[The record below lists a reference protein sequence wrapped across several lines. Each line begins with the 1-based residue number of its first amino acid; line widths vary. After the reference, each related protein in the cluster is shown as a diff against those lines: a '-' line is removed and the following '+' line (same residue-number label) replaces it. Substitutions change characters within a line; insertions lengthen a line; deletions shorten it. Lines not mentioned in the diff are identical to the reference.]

1 MARKRIEFWLDEQ
14 KPNELWL
21 LENIPILKSKWIFS
35 RCMREGLEL
44 LIYFR
49 EWSIKASDVYEL
61 IIDLRAGNLD
71 KLLAMFPYFKS
82 KLISNEARGNEL
94 AKEIAAQIILQGGT
108 ENYLMQ
114 SVLAPI
120 SHKPLPAPPIAEI
133 KPSVAVSADVIADNF
148 LSMFQ

>member
-14 KPNELWL
+14 KPNEKWL
-21 LENIPILKSKWIFS
+21 LENIPMLKSKWVFS

-44 LIYFR
+44 LIHFR

-71 KLLAMFPYFKS
+71 KLVSMFPHFKS
-82 KLISNEARGNEL
+82 KLVSNGAGGNEL

-108 ENYLMQ
+108 AGYMMQ
-114 SVLAPI
+114 STAIPT
-120 SHKPLPAPPIAEI
+120 SYKPLPLPPKAEI
-133 KPSVAVSADVIADNF
+133 KQSSIVSADAIADNF